1 MFGFRRRR
9 APRPLTDAIRR
20 AIEND
25 GMMPS
30 VSNPAQLQMVESA
43 GRYSDR
49 KVTYFRIFDPA
60 SAAHSVL
67 ALGRYQDYGVFTSRV
82 LRSGHVERD
91 GTVVIVRPAPVL
103 AAEPSMS
110 AHAERRLHADDAR
123 VVRGE
128 TDVSSRP
135 DEGGLSGSV

>member
-30 VSNPAQLQMVESA
+30 VGNPAQLQMVESA

-67 ALGRYQDYGVFTSRV
+67 ALRRYQDYGVFTSRV

-91 GTVVIVRPAPVL
+91 GTVVLVRPATAL
-103 AAEPSMS
+103 A
-110 AHAERRLHADDAR
+110 
-123 VVRGE
+123 
-128 TDVSSRP
+128 
-135 DEGGLSGSV
+135 